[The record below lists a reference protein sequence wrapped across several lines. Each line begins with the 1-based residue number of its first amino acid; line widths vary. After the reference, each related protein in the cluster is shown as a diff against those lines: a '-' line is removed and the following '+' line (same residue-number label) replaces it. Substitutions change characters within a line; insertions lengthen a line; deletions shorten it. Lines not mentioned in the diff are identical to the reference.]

1 MSLLLYVLIYHHFII
16 CITIAH
22 YMGGDHIILSDI
34 KIVNIDIDINI
45 YIYINPPIIE
55 IHTTESNENP

>member
-1 MSLLLYVLIYHHFII
+1 MD
-16 CITIAH
+16 
-22 YMGGDHIILSDI
+22 GDHIILSDI
-34 KIVNIDIDINI
+34 KIVNIDIDINIFI

>member
-22 YMGGDHIILSDI
+22 YMDGDHIILSDI
-34 KIVNIDIDINI
+34 KIVNIDIDINT